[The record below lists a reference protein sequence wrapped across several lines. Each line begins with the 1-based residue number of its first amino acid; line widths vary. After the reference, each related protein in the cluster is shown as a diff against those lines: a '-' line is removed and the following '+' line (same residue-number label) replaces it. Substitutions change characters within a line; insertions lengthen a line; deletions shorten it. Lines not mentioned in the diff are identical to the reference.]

1 MLHICIV
8 KFCTMCSR
16 YKSNHT
22 ICLLSIVPPY
32 VSIDVSVL
40 DVTSLLIQSDIR
52 LSWND
57 TFATNITTGRTHTD
71 IILHTLVTNS
81 SGGYRWVAHYLRNG
95 TGQSPES
102 IFYESDIRR
111 VVDGTQIIPGAFEVV
126 IRRDC
131 FTYSQWSGLYLIS
144 SQSLSSPGFRIE
156 LGSLCTLPDTG
167 YRATIPGCPITHF
180 RADRF
185 NSGFDEEEVTSIDEA
200 MYREHYYSYLH
211 PGSEVCYVQYQDKDE
226 DSQ

>member
-1 MLHICIV
+1 MLHIFIV
-8 KFCTMCSR
+8 KFCTMRSR

-22 ICLLSIVPPY
+22 ICFLSTVPPY
-32 VSIDVSVL
+32 VSVDVSVL

-57 TFATNITTGRTHTD
+57 TFTTSVTTGETHTD
-71 IILHTLVTNS
+71 IIVHTLVTNS
-81 SGGYRWVAHYLRNG
+81 SDKYRWVAHSLRNG

-102 IFYESDIRR
+102 ISYESDIRR

-126 IRRDC
+126 ITRNS
-131 FTYSQWSGLYLIS
+131 FTYSKWSGLYLIS
-144 SQSLSSPGFRIE
+144 SQSLSSPGFRME
-156 LGSLCTLPDTG
+156 LGSLCSLPDTNSS
-167 YRATIPGCPITHF
+167 ATVPACPITRF

-185 NSGFDEEEVTSIDEA
+185 NSDFNEECVTDEA

-211 PGSEVCYVQYQDKDE
+211 PGSEACYVQYQDKDE
-226 DSQ
+226 DPK